1 LGKRRLASP
10 FDQRIKGNIK
20 KGPEKRKRKKER
32 KKTTRRSPGQAA
44 RRR

>member
-10 FDQRIKGNIK
+10 FDQRIKRNIK
-20 KGPEKRKRKKER
+20 KGPEKRRRKR
-32 KKTTRRSPGQAA
+32 TTRRGPGQAA